1 MGDDSFD
8 VQTID
13 VGDIVPPTTKVNAKL
28 ENILQSDFRTSDL
41 NPNSLHTSN
50 ASVRSGFCRHVI
62 NNIAASCFLLEL
74 RKFSPPFNDTLKTY
88 FREAI

>member
-13 VGDIVPPTTKVNAKL
+13 VGDIVPFTTKVSAKL
-28 ENILQSDFRTSDL
+28 ENVLQSDFRTSGL

-50 ASVRSGFCRHVI
+50 ASDWSLILQAC
-62 NNIAASCFLLEL
+62 
-74 RKFSPPFNDTLKTY
+74 DQ
-88 FREAI
+88 